1 MKNKITE
8 KIYKSKKDINR
19 IWIEQKEQKNN
30 TIFKVGAK
38 YSYIVNTKNKTIKIV
53 PYDEN
58 IKNKGTVSY
67 KNNGEV
73 SIIDIRNKTVQD
85 LFKDYTECK
94 ITIFEDEII
103 VQGYKKKETILNGI
117 KNIINF
123 KEKKNTINQTIKVPI
138 AQLDCLMKASGL
150 EGQSSFFDKSYTY
163 SIEGFTE
170 SNNSILDSKE
180 FNKEKPI
187 LNKTI
192 RLLSLFSGIG
202 AFEEALKNIGQK
214 FKLINF
220 CEKEDYISKAYSI
233 LHNEPESKNLGDIT
247 QVDGNE
253 IDDIDVITM
262 GFPCQN
268 ISALGGK
275 EGFFDKDGNKTKSGL
290 FFDAIRILVKKLPKI
305 AIIENVKRITHKPME
320 KDFNTMKKIINNV
333 GYNLYYKILNTK
345 DYGLPHSRNR
355 FFGICIRKDID
366 NKRFKFPE
374 KKKLNTVAADY
385 YDDINTIPNNCYVG
399 PEQYEYFNEKRL
411 KKRYSS
417 LNSDVII
424 CMSTKQGQRSNPQN
438 FIKDEKGYRMLTA
451 REMFALQGFKKES
464 ADLLLNNGFT
474 LDKIGYM
481 CGNTISVPVLESL
494 FKEIIKAFPNI
505 FGNHKFILV

>member
-30 TIFKVGAK
+30 TVFKVGAK
-38 YSYIVNTKNKTIKIV
+38 YSYVVNTKNKTIKIV
-53 PYDEN
+53 PYDEH
-58 IKNKGTVSY
+58 IKNKGTVSK

-85 LFKDYTECK
+85 LFKDYIECK

-123 KEKKNTINQTIKVPI
+123 KEKKNSTNQIIKIPI
-138 AQLDCLMKASGL
+138 VQLDCLMEANGL
-150 EGQSSFFDKSYTY
+150 DGQNSFFDKSYTY
-163 SIEGFTE
+163 SIEGFNDYNLISE
-170 SNNSILDSKE
+170 QV
-180 FNKEKPI
+180 NKEKPI

-192 RLLSLFSGIG
+192 KLLSLFSGIG
-202 AFEEALKNIGQK
+202 AFEQALKNIGQK
-214 FKLINF
+214 FKLVNF

-233 LHNEPESKNLGDIT
+233 LHNEPLSKNLGDIT

-253 IDDIDVITM
+253 IDDIDIATI

-268 ISALGGK
+268 ISALGNK

-290 FFDAIRILVKKLPKI
+290 FFDAIKILVKKLPKI

-320 KDFNTMKKIINNV
+320 KDFNTMKKIINNI
-333 GYNLYYKILNTK
+333 GYNFYYKVLNTK

-355 FFGICIRKDID
+355 LFGVCVRKDID
-366 NKRFKFPE
+366 NGKLEFP
-374 KKKLNTVAADY
+374 KKKVLTTTAADY
-385 YDDINTIPNNCYVG
+385 YDNINIIPDNCYVG
-399 PEQYEYFNEKRL
+399 PEQYEYFSEKRL

-417 LNSDVII
+417 LNSDIII

-438 FIKDEKGYRMLTA
+438 FIKNEKGYRMLTA

-505 FGNHKFILV
+505 FGNHNFILV